1 MWLVSWIQKKG
12 SSEIVRVQISVSPWS
27 QAPGPGGM
35 VGRGVCSLA
44 ASLPGFPPSHF
55 MLSIPVSLGFPGGSV
70 VKNPPANAGDV
81 DLIPGS
87 GRSPEEGNGTYL
99 GILTWKITWTE
110 EPGRPQSMESQKS
123 WPWLRSKNNF
133 FVNYLRN
140 YLPGRSYKHI
150 KVYTKCF
157 TF

>member
-1 MWLVSWIQKKG
+1 M
-12 SSEIVRVQISVSPWS
+12 RVQISVSPWS

-55 MLSIPVSLGFPGGSV
+55 VLSIPLSLGFPGGSV

-87 GRSPEEGNGTYL
+87 GRTPGEGNGNPL
-99 GILTWKITWTE
+99 SCLENLMDRGA
-110 EPGRPQSMESQKS
+110 
-123 WPWLRSKNNF
+123 
-133 FVNYLRN
+133 
-140 YLPGRSYKHI
+140 
-150 KVYTKCF
+150 
-157 TF
+157 